1 MNKVSNFFILK
12 IFIII
17 ILGFSLISAINAEE
31 FETDINDAF
40 LSDDANEISQDIR
53 EDKPISN
60 VSNGS
65 FADLS
70 KEINN
75 TPEGDVLVLS
85 KDYKYSNTD
94 NSSNKGI
101 IISKAITIDGSGHTI
116 YGCLLSRI
124 FNITANNV
132 IIKNL
137 TFVGG
142 CAFGRYDNIPVGG
155 GAIYWA
161 GTNGYLE
168 DCQFINNM
176 ASGIEDDPYEKA
188 IEYYDEQSGL
198 YYYSYNLRPVGARTN
213 EGGAIVWFGENGT
226 VSRCLFKENSLDYP
240 NGGGAI
246 FWRGNNGKV
255 LDSEFYNNWAFVGS
269 AIYWTGSNAYIN
281 SSIFIN
287 EGVSDDGIFWKA
299 NKGSIENS
307 VLLSSNNRDVIYLY
321 GGKISAEHNW
331 WGQTLTNI
339 NLIQKSLKVKS
350 FYILNLTANKNFVKK
365 GEKFT
370 IYGDLNLLK
379 NASGIYKVP
388 FNLSL
393 DFRLPGGKKV
403 RLVNGT
409 FSYSFIAKN
418 TGFINL
424 TLDANKIIVKI
435 SPKTRFADNKNIT
448 AYYGSNV
455 LYKIRV
461 FDENGHLAKH
471 QKIKFTINNKVK
483 YIYTNANAYVYLKFK
498 KVGKNIIKAAY
509 KDIKAINTVN
519 IKSTL
524 ITKNLTKKYNR
535 LAIFPVKV
543 LNSKGKAYS
552 NRLVK
557 VAFKGRYFKFK
568 TNSKGYVFLIIPK
581 KLKVGNHL
589 IKISANGLV
598 NTNII
603 KVKK

>member
-1 MNKVSNFFILK
+1 M
-12 IFIII
+12 
-17 ILGFSLISAINAEE
+17 
-31 FETDINDAF
+31 
-40 LSDDANEISQDIR
+40 
-53 EDKPISN
+53 
-60 VSNGS
+60 
-65 FADLS
+65 
-70 KEINN
+70 
-75 TPEGDVLVLS
+75 
-85 KDYKYSNTD
+85 
-94 NSSNKGI
+94 
-101 IISKAITIDGSGHTI
+101 ITI
-116 YGCLLSRI
+116 
-124 FNITANNV
+124 NI
-132 IIKNL
+132 
-137 TFVGG
+137 
-142 CAFGRYDNIPVGG
+142 
-155 GAIYWA
+155 
-161 GTNGYLE
+161 
-168 DCQFINNM
+168 
-176 ASGIEDDPYEKA
+176 
-188 IEYYDEQSGL
+188 
-198 YYYSYNLRPVGARTN
+198 
-213 EGGAIVWFGENGT
+213 
-226 VSRCLFKENSLDYP
+226 
-240 NGGGAI
+240 
-246 FWRGNNGKV
+246 
-255 LDSEFYNNWAFVGS
+255 
-269 AIYWTGSNAYIN
+269 
-281 SSIFIN
+281 
-287 EGVSDDGIFWKA
+287 
-299 NKGSIENS
+299 
-307 VLLSSNNRDVIYLY
+307 
-321 GGKISAEHNW
+321 
-331 WGQTLTNI
+331 
-339 NLIQKSLKVKS
+339 
-350 FYILNLTANKNFVKK
+350 
-365 GEKFT
+365 
-370 IYGDLNLLK
+370 
-379 NASGIYKVP
+379 
-388 FNLSL
+388 
-393 DFRLPGGKKV
+393 
-403 RLVNGT
+403 
-409 FSYSFIAKN
+409 SYSFIAKN

-461 FDENGHLAKH
+461 FYFFCHLAKH